1 MCLMLDMYTQTDK
14 TTEATLV
21 CSQVSFINFVLIL
34 DQMKSGTAPEENFSW
49 GGGVLERK
57 VYTVHNKTLLWKH
70 DLDNNIYIPFLDVR
84 GVFLRSS

>member
-34 DQMKSGTAPEENFSW
+34 DQMKSGTAPEENFSS
-49 GGGVLERK
+49 GGGYWKEKYIR
-57 VYTVHNKTLLWKH
+57 YTIKLYCGNM
-70 DLDNNIYIPFLDVR
+70 I
-84 GVFLRSS
+84 